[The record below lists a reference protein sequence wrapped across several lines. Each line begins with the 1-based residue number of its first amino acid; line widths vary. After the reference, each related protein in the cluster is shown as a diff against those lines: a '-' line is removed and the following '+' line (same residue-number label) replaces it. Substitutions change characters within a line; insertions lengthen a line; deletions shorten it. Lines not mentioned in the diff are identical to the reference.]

1 MQLSYRIWG
10 SVDDPF
16 RIDETEL
23 EKLDEAVEWGLRYD
37 IHTNIAIHRGP
48 GYCINKDEKNEEKLD
63 LWCQQ
68 ETLEAFKE
76 HWRAIARRYKNIT
89 SDKLTF
95 NVVNEPYSKVSP
107 TQYSQVIWDVITA
120 VREITPDRTFFV
132 DGIPWGDHPH
142 IDSLLYGPDNIILST
157 RGYNP
162 RELTHYMVHPNYN
175 DKENPPT
182 WSGAK
187 TYIGTETK
195 FSKSFSRE
203 DFEKYYGMYAALAEI
218 YKVGV
223 ICGEFGCG
231 NHTPHDVTLAWLEDL
246 LSVLKEYNIGWA
258 MWNLSGEFGVLDSM
272 RDDVDYEDYCGR
284 KLDRKMLNLLQK
296 Y

>member
-16 RIDETEL
+16 RIDETKS

-68 ETLEAFKE
+68 EALEAFKE
-76 HWRAIARRYKNIT
+76 HWCAIARRYKNIT

-107 TQYSQVIWDVITA
+107 TQYSKVIWDVITA

-132 DGIPWGDHPH
+132 DGIP
-142 IDSLLYGPDNIILST
+142 
-157 RGYNP
+157 
-162 RELTHYMVHPNYN
+162 
-175 DKENPPT
+175 
-182 WSGAK
+182 
-187 TYIGTETK
+187 
-195 FSKSFSRE
+195 
-203 DFEKYYGMYAALAEI
+203 
-218 YKVGV
+218 
-223 ICGEFGCG
+223 
-231 NHTPHDVTLAWLEDL
+231 
-246 LSVLKEYNIGWA
+246 
-258 MWNLSGEFGVLDSM
+258 
-272 RDDVDYEDYCGR
+272 
-284 KLDRKMLNLLQK
+284 
-296 Y
+296 